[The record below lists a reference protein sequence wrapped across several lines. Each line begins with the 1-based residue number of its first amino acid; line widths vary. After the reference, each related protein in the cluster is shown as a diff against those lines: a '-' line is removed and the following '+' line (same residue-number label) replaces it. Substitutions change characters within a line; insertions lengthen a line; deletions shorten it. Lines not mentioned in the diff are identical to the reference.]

1 LLNVPRRSHDDSGR
15 WSSLDCGCAPRT
27 SSILITQQGV
37 QMNAASRKP
46 AKGFTLIEVM
56 IVVGVV
62 AILAAIAL
70 PSYRDYVLRGK
81 ITEAV
86 STLSDLR
93 LRAEKFFGDNR
104 TYVGFNTATPGTRYF
119 TFACVIAATT
129 FACTATGVATQG
141 MNGFVYTVNEANVR
155 NSTFTEPGWIN
166 STTCWVSKK
175 GETC

>member
-1 LLNVPRRSHDDSGR
+1 
-15 WSSLDCGCAPRT
+15 
-27 SSILITQQGV
+27 
-37 QMNAASRKP
+37 MNAASWKP
-46 AKGFTLIEVM
+46 AKGFTIIELM
-56 IVVGVV
+56 IVIAVV

-70 PSYRDYVLRGK
+70 PSYRDYIMRGK
-81 ITEAV
+81 IAEAV

-119 TFACVIAATT
+119 TFTCPTITATT
-129 FACTATGVATQG
+129 FTCQAQG
-141 MNGFVYTVNEANVR
+141 IASEGMSGFLYTINESNVR
-155 NSTFTEPGWIN
+155 GSTFTSLPGWID